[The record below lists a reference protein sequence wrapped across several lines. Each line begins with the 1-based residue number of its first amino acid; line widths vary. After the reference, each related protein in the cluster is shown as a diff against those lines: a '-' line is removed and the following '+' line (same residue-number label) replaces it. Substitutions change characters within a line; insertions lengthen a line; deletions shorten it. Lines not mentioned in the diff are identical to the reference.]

1 LLKKDG
7 VAMKAAV
14 IDGYGGRERLEI
26 REVPRPEPG
35 VGQILIRMLAAG
47 VNPVDYKLRNG
58 SFRLVMPAKFPLVLG
73 FDAAGVVE
81 AVGPEVDRFEPGDR
95 VYAYLDNRHGG
106 AYAEYA
112 LAGQAVA
119 AEIPPSLSFEE
130 AAAVPLAATT
140 ALLALRDK
148 GEITAG
154 DEVLINGASGGV
166 GHFAVQ
172 IASLFGARVTAVAG
186 ERHRDFLF
194 GLGAQRFL
202 DYRQGDFL
210 AVDVDYRIV
219 FDVFGNLT
227 FADCDPVLA
236 DGGVFVSTQFSPGI
250 LLSTLKTAA
259 SSLFGETRR
268 ARYVVVRPDGE
279 ALDDL
284 SRWVEQ
290 GKLRPS
296 IDRVYPLEEIRQAH
310 EAVESGHTRGK
321 VVVRIAGE

>member
-1 LLKKDG
+1 
-7 VAMKAAV
+7 MKAAV
-14 IDGYGGRERLEI
+14 IDGYGGRERLEV
-26 REVPRPEPG
+26 REIPRPEPG
-35 VGQILIRMLAAG
+35 VGQILIRVRAAS
-47 VNPVDYKLRNG
+47 VNPIDWKLRG
-58 SFRLVMPAKFPLVLG
+58 GGYRLVMPASFPLVLG

-112 LAGQAVA
+112 LAGQAVT
-119 AEIPPSLSFEE
+119 AEMPASLSFEE
-130 AAAVPLAATT
+130 AAALPLAATT

-148 GEITAG
+148 GGITAG

-172 IASLFGARVTAVAG
+172 IASLFGARVTAVAS

-194 GLGAQRFL
+194 ELGAHRFL

-210 AVDVDYRIV
+210 DEDFDYRII
-219 FDVFGNLT
+219 FDVVGNRSY
-227 FADCDPVLA
+227 AECDPVLA
-236 DGGVFVSTQFSPGI
+236 DGGVYVTTQFSPAI
-250 LLSTLKTAA
+250 LLSNLKTQA
-259 SSLFGETRR
+259 SGLFGETRR
-268 ARYVVVRPDGE
+268 SRYIVVHPDGE
-279 ALDDL
+279 SLDDL

-290 GKLRPS
+290 GKLRPVV
-296 IDRVYPLEEIRQAH
+296 DRVFSLEEIRQAH
-310 EAVESGHTRGK
+310 EASESGHTRGK

>member
-1 LLKKDG
+1 M
-7 VAMKAAV
+7 MKAAV
-14 IDGYGGRERLEI
+14 IGGYGGRERLEI

-35 VGQILIRMLAAG
+35 AGQILIRVRAAS
-47 VNPVDYKLRNG
+47 VNPIDWKLRRG

-95 VYAYLDNRHGG
+95 VYARLDSRHGG

-119 AEIPPSLSFEE
+119 AEIPSSLSFEE
-130 AAAVPLAATT
+130 AAAIPLAALT
-140 ALLALRDK
+140 ALQALRDQA
-148 GEITAG
+148 GITAG

-194 GLGAQRFL
+194 ELGAHRFL

-210 AVDVDYRIV
+210 DEDIDYRII
-219 FDVFGNLT
+219 FDVFGDRS
-227 FADCDPVLA
+227 FAECDPVLA
-236 DGGVFVSTQFSPGI
+236 DGGVFVTTQLSPAI
-250 LLSTLKTAA
+250 LLSTLKTRA

-268 ARYVVVRPDGE
+268 ARYVIVHPDGE
-279 ALDDL
+279 DLDDI

-290 GKLRPS
+290 GKLRPV
-296 IDRVYPLEEIRQAH
+296 IDRVFSLEEIRQAH
-310 EAVESGHTRGK
+310 EASESGHTRGK

>member
-1 LLKKDG
+1 
-7 VAMKAAV
+7 MRAAV
-14 IDGYGGRERLEI
+14 IDGYGGWERLEV

-35 VGQILIRMLAAG
+35 VGQILIRMRAAG

-106 AYAEYA
+106 ACAEYA

-140 ALLALRDK
+140 ALQALRDK

-194 GLGAQRFL
+194 GLGAHRFL
-202 DYRQGDFL
+202 DYHQGDIL
-210 AVDVDYRIV
+210 ALDVDYRIV
-219 FDVFGNLT
+219 FDVFGNLS
-227 FADCDPVLA
+227 FAECDPVLA

-250 LLSTLKTAA
+250 LLSTLKTTA
-259 SSLFGETRR
+259 SGLFGETRR

-296 IDRVYPLEEIRQAH
+296 IERVYPLEEIRQAH